1 MGRFEPRC
9 RVCCSEQRT
18 SLERLLSEG
27 ASFRAVA
34 ALLGGEIGKDSLR
47 AHLTQHAPQAV
58 RDARQRRGQML
69 GQRPEDIDH
78 YPAEWLMPLNLPFG
92 AVLALK
98 VVAKLREQT
107 VEALVDRVANELLLQ
122 EVGPLRPPPVEEV
135 TAS

>member
-47 AHLTQHAPQAV
+47 AHLAEHAPQAV
-58 RDARQRRGQML
+58 RDARERRGQML
-69 GQRPEDIDH
+69 GRPEDIDV
-78 YPAEWLMPLNLPFG
+78 YPPEWLMPLNLPFG

-98 VVAKLREQT
+98 VVAKLRDQT
-107 VEALVDRVANELLLQ
+107 VEALVDRVANELLHQ
-122 EVGPLRPPPVEEV
+122 EIGPVPTPPVEEV